1 MTLRSVLVS
10 TDGPFTLSLLAFT
23 VTLSLGRPHG
33 SCGHP
38 QGWNT
43 RFRVKSSS
51 THPLKRK
58 QRERE
63 EEGDS
68 WCWEKRWKK
77 IDWGGEVTGS
87 GIGAGEHYNYV
98 LLLVFFIWSRV
109 SLYTLWMK
117 RVESCIA
124 LISPFS
130 RGRPGVVPTLD
141 CGVSLQTW
149 DPTVASKESMLINSD
164 CRS

>member
-1 MTLRSVLVS
+1 MAICPVRRQCPRFQATGYSRSRAVHDQGPRGYPVSEVEPMTLRSVLVS

-23 VTLSLGRPHG
+23 VTLSLGRPQG

-51 THPLKRK
+51 THPLTRK

-68 WCWEKRWKK
+68 
-77 IDWGGEVTGS
+77 
-87 GIGAGEHYNYV
+87 
-98 LLLVFFIWSRV
+98 
-109 SLYTLWMK
+109 
-117 RVESCIA
+117 
-124 LISPFS
+124 
-130 RGRPGVVPTLD
+130 
-141 CGVSLQTW
+141 
-149 DPTVASKESMLINSD
+149 
-164 CRS
+164 

>member
-51 THPLKRK
+51 THPLTRK
-58 QRERE
+58 QRERGKKRE
-63 EEGDS
+63 TADADRERM
-68 WCWEKRWKK
+68 EK
-77 IDWGGEVTGS
+77 
-87 GIGAGEHYNYV
+87 
-98 LLLVFFIWSRV
+98 
-109 SLYTLWMK
+109 MK
-117 RVESCIA
+117 E
-124 LISPFS
+124 
-130 RGRPGVVPTLD
+130 D
-141 CGVSLQTW
+141 
-149 DPTVASKESMLINSD
+149 
-164 CRS
+164 